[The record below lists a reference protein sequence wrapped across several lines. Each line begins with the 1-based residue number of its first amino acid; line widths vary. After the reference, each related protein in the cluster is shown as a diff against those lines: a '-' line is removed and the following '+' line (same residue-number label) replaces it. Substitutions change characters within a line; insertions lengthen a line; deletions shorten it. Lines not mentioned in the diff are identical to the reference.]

1 MLQGT
6 RQPFSLFSRRGHV
19 SHWSKIKNRSSR
31 NWLVVKYDH
40 WLGLRFGFS
49 FEGLLVLH
57 ILLIV
62 MLAFILPLLG
72 LGPCRSVVGRCC
84 GGHPQKWVKQQG
96 FRQWNLILW
105 NQQRQYLLILMPWN
119 LGVLSV
125 SVLSPLSCWFL
136 AFSAIIVL
144 TSLRRLF
151 RSKAILRKR
160 TWRAGGEACIA
171 SLNWTHIQGHRSR
184 SRSPDIIKLPN
195 QLYTYDH
202 QTSSQAK
209 LEMVFRNCCEIMA
222 RFKKKRTTYSFLF
235 KHNSP
240 LSSEHWACLI
250 DKLQIGSFG
259 RFNARSAPVSP
270 SLLCSWR
277 RTHSRGWYKP
287 SLPLTSSAKD
297 STIIM

>member
-6 RQPFSLFSRRGHV
+6 RQPFSLFPRRGHV

-49 FEGLLVLH
+49 CEGPLAPC
-57 ILLIV
+57 IFLIV

-72 LGPCRSVVGRCC
+72 LGPCRSVVGRCR
-84 GGHPQKWVKQQG
+84 GGHPQKWAKQG
-96 FRQWNLILW
+96 FYQSLIHW
-105 NQQRQYLLILMPWN
+105 NQRRQYLLILMPWN

-160 TWRAGGEACIA
+160 TWRAGGKLA
-171 SLNWTHIQGHRSR
+171 LHRWTERMSRGIGLGLGHRTSSNHYR
-184 SRSPDIIKLPN
+184 ISQTTD
-195 QLYTYDH
+195 DH

-222 RFKKKRTTYSFLF
+222 GFKNNGPHTAFFFR
-235 KHNSP
+235 
-240 LSSEHWACLI
+240 I
-250 DKLQIGSFG
+250 I
-259 RFNARSAPVSP
+259 ARHTEPV
-270 SLLCSWR
+270 
-277 RTHSRGWYKP
+277 
-287 SLPLTSSAKD
+287 
-297 STIIM
+297 

>member
-6 RQPFSLFSRRGHV
+6 RQPFSLFPRRGHV

-40 WLGLRFGFS
+40 CIGLRFGFS
-49 FEGLLVLH
+49 CEGPLAPC
-57 ILLIV
+57 IFLIV

-72 LGPCRSVVGRCC
+72 LGPFRSVVGRCR
-84 GGHPQKWVKQQG
+84 GGHPQKWAKQQG
-96 FRQWNLILW
+96 FYQWLIHW
-105 NQQRQYLLILMPWN
+105 NQRRQYLLILMPWN

-171 SLNWTHIQGHRSR
+171 SLNWTHVQGHRSR
-184 SRSPDIIKLPN
+184 SRSPDIIKPLPN
-195 QLYTYDH
+195 QSQTTDDH

-222 RFKKKRTTYSFLF
+222 GFKNNGPHTAFFFRI
-235 KHNSP
+235 NSP
-240 LSSEHWACLI
+240 PHWACLTN
-250 DKLQIGSFG
+250 KLQIGSFG

-287 SLPLTSSAKD
+287 SLPLTSSAED
-297 STIIM
+297 STTIMKF

>member
-6 RQPFSLFSRRGHV
+6 RQPFSLFPRRGHV
-19 SHWSKIKNRSSR
+19 SHWSNIKNRSSR

-49 FEGLLVLH
+49 CEGPLAPC

-72 LGPCRSVVGRCC
+72 LGPCRSVVGRCR
-84 GGHPQKWVKQQG
+84 GGHPQKWAKQQG
-96 FRQWNLILW
+96 FYQWNLIHW
-105 NQQRQYLLILMPWN
+105 NQRRQYLLILMPWN

-171 SLNWTHIQGHRSR
+171 SLNWTHVQGHRSR
-184 SRSPDIIKLPN
+184 SRSPDIIKPLPN
-195 QLYTYDH
+195 QPNYGR
-202 QTSSQAK
+202 SSNK
-209 LEMVFRNCCEIMA
+209 F
-222 RFKKKRTTYSFLF
+222 S
-235 KHNSP
+235 
-240 LSSEHWACLI
+240 
-250 DKLQIGSFG
+250 G
-259 RFNARSAPVSP
+259 
-270 SLLCSWR
+270 
-277 RTHSRGWYKP
+277 
-287 SLPLTSSAKD
+287 
-297 STIIM
+297 